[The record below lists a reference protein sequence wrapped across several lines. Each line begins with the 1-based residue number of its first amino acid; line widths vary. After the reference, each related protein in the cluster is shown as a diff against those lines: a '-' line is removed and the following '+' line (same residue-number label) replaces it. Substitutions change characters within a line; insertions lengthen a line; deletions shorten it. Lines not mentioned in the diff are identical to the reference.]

1 MAPSHYR
8 IRDADIQVR
17 PDLGCLIAPDG
28 QELYLR
34 PKAFQTLLF
43 LLEQRHR
50 VVTKDEIVA
59 RVWPDTAV
67 TDDGLVQCIVEIR
80 RLLGDDARQGRFV
93 RTLPKSGYRF
103 VGDVDAVTA
112 GEGNPEPEATP
123 DVAPEPVADVPAR
136 SRFSALALS
145 LAAAAVVLTIAGG
158 AYLGS
163 DRGASGAPVADDLT
177 STGPHRS
184 RVAVMFLDNES
195 RTPELDW
202 LREGLPDMLVT
213 GLSRSQQLAVVDRQ
227 QLELLLDRAGHVRGE
242 KIALAEAVTVAQR
255 ANLDH
260 VIVGGF
266 AKLGKT
272 IRVDLRLHDKAGRL
286 VKTEALTIDTPDDLL
301 KQVDLLSWRLAQ
313 HFGEVSPVAPA
324 PATMLTNNL
333 EAYRYYSLGVTQAN
347 HYHNVE
353 AIALLT
359 KATELDPEFA
369 MAYGRI
375 GYAYGVT
382 GSQIELAR
390 PYLTK
395 AYQLAHRLSERDRLQ
410 VEAWNAIVHLDYA
423 QASRPLAELIR
434 RYPLEVEPYV
444 RLGMILAGEQ
454 KFDDAIRT
462 LQQGLAVDPESTDLW
477 NRIGG
482 VYGESGRYD
491 EAIAAHQKYVAL
503 QPEEANAYDSLG
515 GSLFIAGRIAE
526 SIQAF
531 ERASELKP
539 DFEVVWVHLGNS
551 YVHTGQYTKA
561 EQAYRKYLAL
571 VKTVH
576 ERRRAY
582 TTLAVVAQRRG
593 RVKEAASLMEQARPV
608 RPFGLDVPI
617 RIEAGEPLDTIEA
630 SLRDPVDT
638 PNRGSRLGDRV
649 LRHAQGM
656 IALRR
661 GAAAEAITHFQAA
674 LRERAILWQA
684 DWLEDGLANAYL
696 ELGRFE
702 DAIAEYQRLI
712 QRHPRYPLAHYR
724 LAQAFEHLGRTD
736 LAKRA
741 YEEFLRVWAN
751 ADPDLREVKDAKAKT
766 RGTS

>member
-8 IRDADIQVR
+8 IRDANIQVR
-17 PDLGCLIAPDG
+17 PDLGGLIAPDG
-28 QELYLR
+28 QEIYLR

-103 VGDVDAVTA
+103 VGDVDVITPGARDL
-112 GEGNPEPEATP
+112 EPEAKS
-123 DVAPEPVADVPAR
+123 DVPSERVADVPAR
-136 SRFSALALS
+136 TRFSARTLM
-145 LAAAAVVLTIAGG
+145 LAAAAVAVTIAAG
-158 AYLGS
+158 AYLGQ
-163 DRGASGAPVADDLT
+163 DRGTAGALAADDLANT
-177 STGPHRS
+177 EPQRS
-184 RVAVMFLDNES
+184 RVAVMFLENES

-213 GLSRSQQLAVVDRQ
+213 GLSRSRELAVVDRQ
-227 QLELLLDRAGHVRGE
+227 QLELLLDRAGHTPNESV
-242 KIALAEAVTVAQR
+242 AFAEAVTVAQR

-260 VIVGGF
+260 IIVGGF
-266 AKLGKT
+266 AKLGNT
-272 IRVDLRLHDKAGRL
+272 IRIDLRLHDKTGRL
-286 VKTEALTIDTPDDLL
+286 VRTEALTIDTPGDLL

-313 HFGEVSPVAPA
+313 QFGETSPVAPA

-353 AIALLT
+353 AIDLLT

-382 GSQIELAR
+382 GAQIERAR

-444 RLGMILAGEQ
+444 RLGMILAGEL
-454 KFDDAIRT
+454 KFDEAVRT
-462 LQQGLAVDPESTDLW
+462 LQQGLAADPESTDLW

-482 VYGESGRYD
+482 VYGESGRYE

-515 GSLFIAGRIAE
+515 GSFYIAGRHAE
-526 SIQAF
+526 AIQAL
-531 ERASELKP
+531 ERARQLNP
-539 DFEVVWVHLGNS
+539 DFEVVWVHLGNT
-551 YVHTGQYTKA
+551 YVHMGQYAKA
-561 EQAYRKYLAL
+561 EQAYRKYLASA
-571 VKTVH
+571 KADN
-576 ERRRAY
+576 ERRRGY
-582 TTLAVVAQRRG
+582 TALAVLAQRRG
-593 RVKEAASLMEQARPV
+593 RLKEAVSLMEQSRPV
-608 RPFGLDVPI
+608 LPFGLDVPI
-617 RIEAGEPLDTIEA
+617 RIEAGEPLDRIEA
-630 SLRDPVDT
+630 SLREPVDT
-638 PNRGSRLGDRV
+638 PNRGSRLGNRV
-649 LRHAQGM
+649 LLHAKGM
-656 IALRR
+656 LALRR
-661 GAAAEAITHFQAA
+661 GNAAEAIAHFQAA
-674 LRERAILWQA
+674 LRDRGVLWQA

-696 ELGRFE
+696 MLGRFE
-702 DAIAEYQRLI
+702 DASAEYQRLI

-724 LAQAFEHLGRTD
+724 LAQAFEGMGRAD

-751 ADPDLREVKDAKAKT
+751 ADPDLREIKDAKAKT
-766 RGTS
+766 RPTS